1 MFDLKKTQPG
11 IKNGIVQTEILM
23 GVVRVGPHFTDT
35 LMMEELLL
43 VHILEII

>member
-1 MFDLKKTQPG
+1 MFDQKKIQPG

-23 GVVRVGPHFTDT
+23 EVVMAGLHFIDT